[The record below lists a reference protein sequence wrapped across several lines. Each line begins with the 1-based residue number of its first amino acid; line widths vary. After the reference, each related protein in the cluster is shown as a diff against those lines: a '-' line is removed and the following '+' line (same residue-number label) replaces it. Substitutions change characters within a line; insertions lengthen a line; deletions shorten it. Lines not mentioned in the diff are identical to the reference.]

1 MGKKEN
7 TLGYLGFDFQ
17 IFIINQ
23 LLHPNTK
30 DYAERIID
38 ILQPKYF
45 DNENLRLIVSE
56 IKDYFEKYKKLPSWE
71 TMEMVIKSNYKDIV
85 VNDFIITLLKEIRE
99 KEVKDWRFVQE
110 KSLNFCR
117 QQELIKAKNKIDK
130 IISNGEFENYEKCA
144 EIIQKALTVA
154 NEKKDE
160 VSILDNIEHVISDEF
175 RDPIKTGITGI
186 DNITNGGL
194 GKGELAIILA
204 PFGIG
209 KSTILTKIAN
219 TAYNEGKNVLQIVFE
234 DTPKVIQRKH
244 YTCWTG
250 IELNELSKN
259 KEIVLDYIENNI
271 KNKKNRLV
279 IKKFPSYGTTIGTI
293 KNYIRNEIS
302 SGNIFDIIILDYID
316 CLTPERL
323 GDNDWSN
330 GEAGIMRGFES
341 MLSEFDLAGWTAI
354 QGNRSSISAEV
365 VESDQIGGSIKKG
378 QIGHLI
384 ISVAKTLAQ
393 KESGRANIAILKSR
407 FGKDGVIFNDCVFD
421 NATMTIDTDNV
432 ETFLGYEKN
441 KEEKKQELER
451 ERIRRIKKLNNNEN
465 GENITGKP

>member
-1 MGKKEN
+1 M
-7 TLGYLGFDFQ
+7 
-17 IFIINQ
+17 
-23 LLHPNTK
+23 
-30 DYAERIID
+30 
-38 ILQPKYF
+38 
-45 DNENLRLIVSE
+45 
-56 IKDYFEKYKKLPSWE
+56 PSWE
-71 TMEMVIKSNYKDIV
+71 TMDMVVKSNYKDAV
-85 VNDFIITLLKEIRE
+85 TSDYIITLLNEIRE
-99 KEVKDWRFVQE
+99 KEIKDWRFVQE

-130 IISNGEFENYEKCA
+130 IINNGEFENYETCV

-160 VSILDNIEHVISDEF
+160 VTILDNIEHVISDEF

-204 PFGIG
+204 PFGVG
-209 KSTILTKIAN
+209 KTTILTKIAN

-244 YTCWTG
+244 LTCWTG

-259 KEIVLDYIENNI
+259 KEILLDYIENNI
-271 KNKKNRLV
+271 KNNKNRLA

-293 KNYIRNEIS
+293 KNYIRNEMS
-302 SGNIFDIIILDYID
+302 SGNRFDIVILDYID
-316 CLTPERL
+316 VLTPERM

-354 QGNRSSISAEV
+354 QGNRSSISSEV

-407 FGKDGVIFNDCVFD
+407 FGKDGVIFNDCIFD
-421 NATMTIDTDNV
+421 NGTMTIDTDNV

-441 KEEKKQELER
+441 KEVKKQELER
-451 ERIRRIKKLNNNEN
+451 ERIRRIKKLNTNES
-465 GENITGKP
+465 GENITE

>member
-17 IFIINQ
+17 IYIINQ
-23 LLHPNTK
+23 LLHPASK

-56 IKDYFEKYKKLPSWE
+56 IKDYFEKYKKMPSWE
-71 TMEMVIKSNYKDIV
+71 TMDMVVKSNYKDAV
-85 VNDFIITLLKEIRE
+85 TSDYIITLLNEIRE
-99 KEVKDWRFVQE
+99 KEIKDWRFVQE

-130 IISNGEFENYEKCA
+130 IINNGEFENYETCV

-160 VSILDNIEHVISDEF
+160 VTILDNIEHVISDEF

-219 TAYNEGKNVLQIVFE
+219 TAYNDGKNVLQIIFE

-259 KEIVLDYIENNI
+259 KEILLDYVENNI

-293 KNYIRNEIS
+293 KNYIRNELS
-302 SGNIFDIIILDYID
+302 SGNRFDIIILDYID
-316 CLTPERL
+316 CLTPERM

-354 QGNRSSISAEV
+354 QGNRQSISSEV

-407 FGKDGVIFNDCVFD
+407 FGKDGVIFNDCIFD
-421 NATMTIDTDNV
+421 NGTMTIDTDNV

-441 KEEKKQELER
+441 KEVKKQELER
-451 ERIRRIKKLNNNEN
+451 ERIRRIKKLNTNES
-465 GENITGKP
+465 GENITE

>member
-1 MGKKEN
+1 M
-7 TLGYLGFDFQ
+7 
-17 IFIINQ
+17 
-23 LLHPNTK
+23 
-30 DYAERIID
+30 
-38 ILQPKYF
+38 
-45 DNENLRLIVSE
+45 
-56 IKDYFEKYKKLPSWE
+56 PSWE
-71 TMEMVIKSNYKDIV
+71 TMDMVVKSNYKDAVTSDYIT
-85 VNDFIITLLKEIRE
+85 TLLNEIRE
-99 KEVKDWRFVQE
+99 KEIKDWRFVQE

-130 IISNGEFENYEKCA
+130 IINNGEFENYETCV

-160 VSILDNIEHVISDEF
+160 VTILDNIEHVISDEF

-219 TAYNEGKNVLQIVFE
+219 TAYNDGKNVLQIIFE

-250 IELNELSKN
+250 IELNELSNN
-259 KEIVLDYIENNI
+259 KEILLDYVENNI

-293 KNYIRNEIS
+293 KNYIRNELS
-302 SGNIFDIIILDYID
+302 SGNRFDIIILDYID
-316 CLTPERL
+316 CLTPERM

-354 QGNRSSISAEV
+354 QGNRCVSLDTQVVIENKGLIEIKDVILNDKILTQDGYKNVSHIFPIEKQPVYRIKLKSGKEIKVSKKHFFPTSNNELLSI
-365 VESDQIGGSIKKG
+365 
-378 QIGHLI
+378 
-384 ISVAKTLAQ
+384 
-393 KESGRANIAILKSR
+393 ESGLSVGDKLLINKNSF
-407 FGKDGVIFNDCVFD
+407 FG
-421 NATMTIDTDNV
+421 
-432 ETFLGYEKN
+432 
-441 KEEKKQELER
+441 
-451 ERIRRIKKLNNNEN
+451 
-465 GENITGKP
+465 